1 MANIVFT
8 ALYVEFVHGFSVP
21 LSALNLSE
29 ALEIK
34 GQLERLRESSILVQA
49 MLEDI
54 EERQLTEESL
64 KHCLDLKDKVFDAE
78 DVIDEFVYEAL
89 QRKVEIRSQLKKK
102 IRRFFS
108 PSNPILFLL
117 RLNLKLMRNNRSLD
131 KLKNEA
137 AGFGLRV
144 ASFSTILENSP
155 NQETEYFFD
164 HPELIKGREA
174 DVSK

>member
-64 KHCLDLKDKVFDAE
+64 KH
-78 DVIDEFVYEAL
+78 
-89 QRKVEIRSQLKKK
+89 
-102 IRRFFS
+102 
-108 PSNPILFLL
+108 
-117 RLNLKLMRNNRSLD
+117 
-131 KLKNEA
+131 
-137 AGFGLRV
+137 
-144 ASFSTILENSP
+144 
-155 NQETEYFFD
+155 
-164 HPELIKGREA
+164 
-174 DVSK
+174 